1 MDILTKWTR
10 KKFELSDNSSYTTSS
25 HAEFTVIKKWKFCV
39 FAAKWTIDE
48 LSSVMHMPSSAL
60 RRKITF
66 WQSQGILREEP
77 TDTFILIEEQK
88 GKHADIVVMEDEG
101 MESAMASSQDQ
112 REEELQVRAKNCLFL
127 ITLLPEIFFT

>member
-1 MDILTKWTR
+1 
-10 KKFELSDNSSYTTSS
+10 
-25 HAEFTVIKKWKFCV
+25 
-39 FAAKWTIDE
+39 
-48 LSSVMHMPSSAL
+48 MHMPSSAL

-127 ITLLPEIFFT
+127 ITLLPKIFLHIFASKELLLLLSPSRGTERIIIKL